1 MAPSRPHLYS
11 VMALACILVCLSA
24 GLAGRARAATPG
36 YLTDEITIPDSVY
49 QRPTPLSNLF
59 APERE
64 KGLRLRLKE
73 YLKDLPPFFRDSKL
87 HLNLRSFVFYR
98 HSDPGGLGRDWALG
112 GRAEYTS
119 GWLAQRLQV
128 GLGLY
133 TTQPLYA
140 PQNDLPTHLLSPDG
154 DGITVLG
161 LAYLRARLIDKTD
174 LFLFRQTFDLPFLN
188 RRDGKMI
195 PNTFEAYTLLSQTWP
210 VCHFVLSHVTRIK
223 QRDASSFVSMSE
235 AAGAAGSNEGL
246 SLGGLLLAPLPGF
259 KVGFVNEYSWEVT
272 NTLYAEADYQN
283 RLGPLEY
290 KLLLQ
295 YTDQRS
301 VGEQLVGPFTS
312 NAWGVQLH
320 AGLGGTVLSLAYS
333 EVDPEAELINPYG
346 GYPGFTS
353 LMVQNFNQAGEKA
366 WAAGLSYDLARLGLK
381 GWSAFANYAQGSTPK
396 SGPNLGPDESE
407 VDLTVDYRPP
417 DGLLQGF
424 WLRLR
429 GAFVDQSGPG
439 ASDTQQYQLILNY
452 DLNLP

>member
-1 MAPSRPHLYS
+1 MAPSRPRFCS
-11 VMALACILVCLSA
+11 VMALACLLVCLSA
-24 GLAGRARAATPG
+24 GPGGRARAATPG

-59 APERE
+59 APERAE
-64 KGLRLRLKE
+64 GLRVQLE
-73 YLKDLPPFFRDSKL
+73 ENLKDLPPFWRDSKL
-87 HLNLRSFVFYR
+87 HLNLRSFVFYT

-140 PQNDLPTHLLSPDG
+140 PQNDLPTLLLSPDG
-154 DGITVLG
+154 EGITVLG
-161 LAYLRARLIDKTD
+161 LAYLRVRLIEKTD
-174 LFLFRQTFDLPFLN
+174 LYLFRQSFDLPFLN
-188 RRDGKMI
+188 RRDSKMI

-210 VCHFVLSHVTRIK
+210 VCHFILSQVTRIK
-223 QRDASSFVSMSE
+223 QRDAASFVSMSQ
-235 AAGAAGSNEGL
+235 AAGAAGSDEGL
-246 SLGGLLLAPLPGF
+246 SLGGLVLSPLPGF
-259 KVGFVNEYSWEVT
+259 KVGFVNQYSWEVT
-272 NTLYAEADYQN
+272 NTLYAEADYEN

-290 KLLLQ
+290 KLSLQ

-320 AGLGGTVLSLAYS
+320 AGLAGAVLSVAYT
-333 EVDPEAELINPYG
+333 EVDPEAGLIHPYG

-353 LMVQNFNQAGEKA
+353 LIVQSFNQAGERA
-366 WAAGLSYDLARLGLK
+366 WVAGLSYDLARLGLK
-381 GWSAFANYAQGSTPK
+381 GWSAFANYAQGSTP
-396 SGPNLGPDESE
+396 SSEPDERE
-407 VDLTVDYRPP
+407 ADLTVDYRPLEGP
-417 DGLLQGF
+417 LQGF

-429 GAFVDQSGPG
+429 GAHVEQSGPG